1 LDKSFAAEKDMLS
14 MNRFFLS
21 LAFMGC
27 VTAAQA
33 QTKPAVMSL
42 GPDFPNAVI
51 FIGNSFFI
59 TTMACRGT

>member
-1 LDKSFAAEKDMLS
+1 MLS